1 MVLLSGTLTI
11 VCPTRAKP
19 KASSACRI
27 GHVSWKP
34 LMKVPCAYAS
44 RPSSTLPRIPR

>member
-1 MVLLSGTLTI
+1 MSGALTI
-11 VCPTRAKP
+11 VWPTLAKP
-19 KASSACRI
+19 YASSACRM

-34 LMKVPCAYAS
+34 LTNVPCEWDS